1 VSPADIEDRDRL
13 TLLERVALTGA
24 TLAGVAVAGVLV
36 LVALEV
42 VWTFFG
48 LFASLGEALGFE

>member
-1 VSPADIEDRDRL
+1 VSAREWFI
-13 TLLERVALTGA
+13 V
-24 TLAGVAVAGVLV
+24 VAVALLV
-36 LVALEV
+36 GAVAGALGLVVLEV